1 MSVLDPVT
9 QHHLRQAA
17 DALAGE
23 FAGVYSRET
32 IERYSED
39 SLDLIGDAR
48 INVFA
53 PVLRTA
59 SRASG

>member
-1 MSVLDPVT
+1 MP
-9 QHHLRQAA
+9 AA
-17 DALAGE
+17 RSASTAIDVRDALAGE

-48 INVFA
+48 INVFV

-59 SRASG
+59 SRESG